1 MRVTKVSPV
10 IAIPKTKRKSREEPK
25 YEYLGQTDPAVFIHS
40 NKTHRSASE
49 AFRDA
54 DYATPMWRCE
64 TDLDRTK
71 EYIVWGVMWAILLGV
86 MYLLMT
92 MFF

>member
-1 MRVTKVSPV
+1 MSKWNHGEG
-10 IAIPKTKRKSREEPK
+10 KT
-25 YEYLGQTDPAVFIHS
+25 Y
-40 NKTHRSASE
+40 RSASE

-64 TDLDRTK
+64 TDLDRAK